1 MSDTSKNTETEE
13 VWDNPEDIYG
23 IVEQPRDEDIVY
35 KLDYDKD
42 FRYLKLNTFTI
53 QTFQFESSADK
64 VFGEI
69 FDLEGEVKTI
79 TVAKPAKADV
89 IVNNIAMPI
98 KLRNAI
104 FTTGSNGTRLQI
116 HTVITRARA
125 KKFGVREDEIRAYID
140 KCRGIHYRLRDIN
153 KRK

>member
-1 MSDTSKNTETEE
+1 MSDTSKNTDTEE

-64 VFGEI
+64 VFGDI
-69 FDLEGEVKTI
+69 FSLEGEVKTI

-98 KLRNAI
+98 KLRNAM

-116 HTVITRARA
+116 HTVITRGRA
-125 KKFGVREDEIRAYID
+125 KKFGVREDEIRIYID
-140 KCRGIHYRLRDIN
+140 KCRDTHYRLRDIN